1 MVATMQIVEKNT
13 TAGTATVKSGGGT
26 VQFRN
31 ADSATTGTANPM
43 VIPGAGSDFSYEKW
57 LRLRLSVAPDTQVSN
72 LRFYTDGSNGWG
84 TGVFGLVKN
93 GGETFPSSVGPQ
105 EISSTTGY
113 SDLFAQTSGSPMAID
128 GATTA
133 ISTTGELGDHVVL
146 KLQVASSASQGT
158 LTAETATF
166 LYDEI

>member
-1 MVATMQIVEKNT
+1 MVATVQILEKNSS
-13 TAGTATVKSGGGT
+13 AENITVKTGGT

-43 VIPGAGSDFSYEKW
+43 VIPNSGFDFSFEKW
-57 LRLRLSVAPDTQVSN
+57 LRLRVTVAPDTQISN
-72 LRFYTDGSNGWG
+72 LRFHTDGSNTWG
-84 TGVFGLVKN
+84 AGVLGLVKN
-93 GGETFPSSVGPQ
+93 GTTIYPVATGPQ
-105 EISSTTGY
+105 EINTTAGY
-113 SDLFAQTSGSPMAID
+113 LDLFAQTTSSPLAID

-133 ISTTGELGDHVVL
+133 ISTTGELGDHVVI
-146 KLQVASSASQGT
+146 KIQVSTAAGQGT